1 MKPIAVKPPINYCI
15 YASLKPILISIGIL
29 IVSLVFQ
36 WNLLAYG
43 SVPFLIASLL
53 KYAYLRSMSY
63 TVTNQQII
71 SSAGILSKTEN
82 FFELYR
88 VKDFLVRR
96 SLPEQL
102 LGVMTITLITSDSS
116 IKSLQLKGI
125 PKSNLIQ
132 TIRNYVQEARET
144 NHVYTF
150 S

>member
-1 MKPIAVKPPINYCI
+1 MKNITVKPSINYCI
-15 YASLKPILISIGIL
+15 YASLRPILISISIL
-29 IVSLVFQ
+29 VVSLTFQ
-36 WNLLAYG
+36 WNSLAYA
-43 SVPFLIASLL
+43 SVPFLIAALL
-53 KYAYLRSMSY
+53 KYAYLRSTSY
-63 TVTNQQII
+63 IVTNQQII
-71 SSAGILSKTEN
+71 SIAGILSKSEN

-88 VKDFLVRR
+88 VKDFLVKR

>member
-1 MKPIAVKPPINYCI
+1 MKSIAVKPPIKYCI
-15 YASLKPILISIGIL
+15 YGSLKPILISIGIL
-29 IVSLVFQ
+29 IVSWAFQ
-36 WNLLAYG
+36 WNLLAYA
-43 SVPFLIASLL
+43 SVPFLIASIL
-53 KYAYLRSMSY
+53 KYAYLRSVSY
-63 TVTNQQII
+63 IITNQQII
-71 SSAGILSKTEN
+71 TTAGIFKKTEN

-96 SLPEQL
+96 NLQEQL
-102 LGVMTITLITSDSS
+102 FGVMTITLITSDSS
-116 IKSLQLKGI
+116 IKIIQLKGI